1 MKEKLTI
8 LLLDDE
14 PNNVYSLKGYLRR
27 EFNVLSFTQV
37 SDALENLELH
47 DIHIIIA
54 DQKMPQMLGLDFLNI
69 CRTVKPNAFRIL
81 ISAHVESDKVK
92 KALHDNTI
100 YFFAPKPIDWLA
112 FDTAIE
118 SILKLISTP

>member
-14 PNNVYSLKGYLRR
+14 PNNIHSLNGYLRR
-27 EFNVLSFTQV
+27 EFNIISFTKV
-37 SDALENLELH
+37 SEALENLEKH

-54 DQKMPQMLGLDFLNI
+54 DQKMPQMLGLDFLSI
-69 CRTVKPNAFRIL
+69 CRKVKPNAFRIL
-81 ISAHVESDKVK
+81 ISAHVESDKIK
-92 KALHDNTI
+92 KAIHDNTI
-100 YFFAPKPIDWLA
+100 YFFTPKPIDWVA

-118 SILKLISTP
+118 SILKLISSP